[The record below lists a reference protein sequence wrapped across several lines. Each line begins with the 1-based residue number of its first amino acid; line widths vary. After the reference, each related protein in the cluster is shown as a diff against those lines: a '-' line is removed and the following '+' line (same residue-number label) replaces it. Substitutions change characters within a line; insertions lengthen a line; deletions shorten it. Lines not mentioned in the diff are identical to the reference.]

1 MYSTAL
7 PENQPSNLTL
17 LISSLV
23 CHEKTRLLNNYGNMA
38 LALSVA
44 VADLNERVGTTSKA
58 VYDAMELKA
67 TDARTRAKQARI
79 DLEKHLAEHHC

>member
-1 MYSTAL
+1 
-7 PENQPSNLTL
+7 
-17 LISSLV
+17 
-23 CHEKTRLLNNYGNMA
+23 MA